1 MLLLHALRSTKRT
14 RQCLPSDCCLLYTA
28 VLPGTVVC
36 IPDQPPSALMP
47 PGGVLHK
54 TFPPLILSE
63 YSERSQGLKRR
74 KTAASRQKRPSVG
87 RRRAISE
94 LMVGWQRWIACTE
107 RDLIY
112 LCCGVACRM
121 RIILRQLGVY

>member
-1 MLLLHALRSTKRT
+1 MLPLPALQSTKSPLE
-14 RQCLPSDCCLLYTA
+14 CLHSDCCLLCNVA
-28 VLPGTVVC
+28 LSGTVVC

-63 YSERSQGLKRR
+63 YSERSQGLRRR

-94 LMVGWQRWIACTE
+94 LMVGWHGWPACTQE
-107 RDLIY
+107 GPDIHVL
-112 LCCGVACRM
+112 
-121 RIILRQLGVY
+121 